1 MMTSNCTIVTQ
12 NNLIYNFFLVT
23 FAAKAAS
30 TAAAAATDQIMNG
43 TCVCVWFVGKI
54 DKYKTKKK

>member
-30 TAAAAATDQIMNG
+30 TAAAAAATDQIMNG
-43 TCVCVWFVGKI
+43 TCVCVWFVYFGR
-54 DKYKTKKK
+54 